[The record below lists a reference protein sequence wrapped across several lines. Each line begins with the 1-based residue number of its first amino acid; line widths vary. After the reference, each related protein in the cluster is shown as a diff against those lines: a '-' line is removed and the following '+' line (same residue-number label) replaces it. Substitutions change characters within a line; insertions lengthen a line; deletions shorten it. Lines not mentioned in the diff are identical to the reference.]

1 MRSALYM
8 GAVVTSRRN
17 NALREF
23 YQRLLEADKTEKVA
37 LTVCTRDLLAPSQL
51 GGYCIEFHDAV
62 GVLPVT
68 PRAALFGTLVHQT
81 QVAIFI
87 VDGGRHFNPDKQLR
101 EILRRKPIGG
111 WNVRHICV
119 RDAVDSDG
127 IGRYRACV
135 LPAHEHASILPD
147 NSALPN
153 RRLPRHGLHCS
164 TALRLVL
171 PSVWTAPEVFV
182 LLLG

>member
-8 GAVVTSRRN
+8 GAVVASRRN

-23 YQRLLEADKTEKVA
+23 YQRLLEADNTEKVA

-81 QVAIFI
+81 QVAICI
-87 VDGGRHFNPDKQLR
+87 IDGGRHFNPDKQLR
-101 EILRRKPIGG
+101 EYSGGSPSEVGTFVTSAFVMPWIATASAGIEPASCLLTSMRASFQITLLFPIGAFHG
-111 WNVRHICV
+111 MVFTV
-119 RDAVDSDG
+119 PL
-127 IGRYRACV
+127 RYAWFCHQSG
-135 LPAHEHASILPD
+135 P
-147 NSALPN
+147 
-153 RRLPRHGLHCS
+153 
-164 TALRLVL
+164 
-171 PSVWTAPEVFV
+171 
-182 LLLG
+182 LLKSLYSF